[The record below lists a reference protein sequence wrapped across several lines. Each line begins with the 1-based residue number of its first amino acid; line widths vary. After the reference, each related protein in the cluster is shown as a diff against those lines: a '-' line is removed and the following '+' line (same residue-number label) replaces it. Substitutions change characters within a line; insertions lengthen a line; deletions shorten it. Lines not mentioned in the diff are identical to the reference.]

1 MSCSAALFLCG
12 SICAGSAWAADKAS
26 VRLDWIPTAA
36 HAFVY
41 LAKEK
46 GYYAAEGIDL
56 DIIPGDGGATVVKLL
71 GNGDLDFGFL
81 DGSTLVRAWEVGVP
95 LTSLYIQFPET
106 PTVIFASKKSGIA
119 KIQDVCGHKF
129 GVYIQSSTYNQ
140 AKAMLKAANVSCTLE
155 EVPVTIPGTR
165 EFMSGAVD
173 MIHTFSFNEP
183 VFRMQNFDVVHFDV
197 RDYYHLYSMVIAA
210 GEKSM
215 KRGDLAQRF
224 MRASLKGLRDNLKD
238 PNEALAAL
246 GRANKDLK
254 LELEA
259 PKMPMLLELMTV
271 PGDGGRKL
279 PQQTAAGW
287 NETIDNLIKLGV
299 IKKKVDPTGRFVSA
313 EQ

>member
-1 MSCSAALFLCG
+1 MG
-12 SICAGSAWAADKAS
+12 SGRA
-26 VRLDWIPTAA
+26 P
-36 HAFVY
+36 
-41 LAKEK
+41 
-46 GYYAAEGIDL
+46 
-56 DIIPGDGGATVVKLL
+56 DI
-71 GNGDLDFGFL
+71 
-81 DGSTLVRAWEVGVP
+81 
-95 LTSLYIQFPET
+95 SLYTISRDADGHLCLEEIGHHQ
-106 PTVIFASKKSGIA
+106 
-119 KIQDVCGHKF
+119 IQDVCGHKF

-165 EFMSGAVD
+165 EFMSGSVD

-197 RDYYHLYSMVIAA
+197 SDYYHLYSMVIARRRKVDEARRSGAEVHAREPEGAA
-210 GEKSM
+210 GQS
-215 KRGDLAQRF
+215 
-224 MRASLKGLRDNLKD
+224 KGS
-238 PNEALAAL
+238 NEALAAL